1 MTEALATIEQPRIRP
16 KGVTPRQW
24 RLAAIYPRA
33 ESAYQALR
41 LAGYAHS
48 TATQNAKSQLETV
61 GVKLAMEV
69 QGRQQR
75 DSARGLAAL
84 GARALKNGGDDLDQ
98 LEPRDRLAAGFK
110 AYELAHNLGEHTTE
124 TGDGDRHRYRM
135 RRAIALAYHFGCVAT
150 RKAQDVV
157 LSPSHNSAA
166 PAKERDDNLL

>member
-1 MTEALATIEQPRIRP
+1 MSEALATIEQPRIRP

-98 LEPRDRLAAGFK
+98 LDPRDRLAAGFK

-124 TGDGDRHRYRM
+124 TGDGDRHKYRQH
-135 RRAIALAYHFGCVAT
+135 RTARIAYYMGILAGRSPQHL
-150 RKAQDVV
+150 V
-157 LSPSHNSAA
+157 LSPAQIM
-166 PAKERDDNLL
+166 ERLK

>member
-1 MTEALATIEQPRIRP
+1 MTEALAIIEQPRIRP

-75 DSARGLAAL
+75 DSARGLVGMANKALTQGAAKMDELDTQEKL
-84 GARALKNGGDDLDQ
+84 GFGLK
-98 LEPRDRLAAGFK
+98 AM
-110 AYELAHNLGEHTTE
+110 ELAHALGEHVTE

-150 RKAQDVV
+150 RRAQDVV
-157 LSPSHNSAA
+157 LSPTHNSTVV
-166 PAKERDDNLL
+166 AKERNE

>member
-1 MTEALATIEQPRIRP
+1 MSEVLAIIESIPRP
-16 KGVTPRQW
+16 PGVTKRQM
-24 RLAAIYPRA
+24 RLAALLPRC
-33 ESAYQALR
+33 ETAYEALIK
-41 LAGYAHS
+41 AGYKTS
-48 TATQNAKSQLETV
+48 TALDGARRTSESI
-61 GVKLAMEV
+61 GVKRASV
-69 QGRQQR
+69 SIQAHQR

-150 RKAQDVV
+150 RRAQDVV
-157 LSPSHNSAA
+157 LSPTHNSTVV
-166 PAKERDDNLL
+166 AKERNE

>member
-1 MTEALATIEQPRIRP
+1 MTEAFATIEQPRIRP

-110 AYELAHNLGEHTTE
+110 AYELAHNLGEHVAE
-124 TGDGDRHRYRM
+124 TGDGDRHKYRQH
-135 RRAIALAYHFGCVAT
+135 RTARIAYYMGILAGRSPQHL
-150 RKAQDVV
+150 V
-157 LSPSHNSAA
+157 LSPAQIM
-166 PAKERDDNLL
+166 ERLK

>member
-1 MTEALATIEQPRIRP
+1 MSEALATIEQPRIRP

-75 DSARGLAAL
+75 DSARGLAAT
-84 GARALKNGGDDLDQ
+84 ARLAHKDIAADLADLD
-98 LEPRDRLAAGFK
+98 PRDRVAAGFK
-110 AYELAHNLGEHTTE
+110 AYELAANLGEGITE
-124 TGDGDRHRYRM
+124 TGSADAWRTRL
-135 RRAIALAYHFGCVAT
+135 RRGLRLAYHFGCVAT
-150 RKAQDVV
+150 RRAQDVV
-157 LSPSHNSAA
+157 LSPSHNSVA
-166 PAKERDDNLL
+166 PAKERNGDLS

>member
-1 MTEALATIEQPRIRP
+1 MSEALATIEQPRIRP

-75 DSARGLAAL
+75 DGARGLAAL

-110 AYELAHNLGEHTTE
+110 AYELAHNLGEHVAE
-124 TGDGDRHRYRM
+124 TGDGDRHRYRL
-135 RRAIALAYHFGCVAT
+135 RRAISLAYHFGMLAGKRQLT
-150 RKAQDVV
+150 
-157 LSPSHNSAA
+157 
-166 PAKERDDNLL
+166 